1 MLPNNIRFKPL
12 YERLIIKECT
22 LHGKQGIFAR
32 LPISPEEIL
41 GISHVRY
48 LNAEMNAI
56 DMDELM
62 NGWVRTP
69 LGGFYH
75 HSSTPNC
82 LLVPSDLNEAEK
94 SPLYRII
101 TMKAIKVGEEIT
113 CSYGIDF

>member
-32 LPISPEEIL
+32 LPIDEEEIL

-48 LNAEMNAI
+48 LNAEMNAVE
-56 DMDELM
+56 MDELM

-69 LGGFYH
+69 LGAFYH
-75 HSSTPNC
+75 HSSIPNC
-82 LLVPSDLNEAEK
+82 LLLPSDPDDGEN
-94 SPLYRII
+94 SPLCRII
-101 TMKAIKVGEEIT
+101 TMKPIKVGEEIT